1 MRDWDDLRFFLAVA
15 RTGSLSGAAKALG
28 VNHSTAFRRIEALE
42 KRLGVRL
49 FERHREGYT
58 LTLAGDEMRE
68 AAERVDAEV
77 DTLERRVTGRDLR
90 LSGPLAVTTTDT
102 LMAMFLGR
110 SFATFQVAYPGIELT
125 VLLDSQF
132 FNLSKRQADVAV
144 RPTLE
149 PPETLVGRKV
159 ADLAFAVYGTP
170 AYVAESG
177 AGDDLT
183 RHRWLVPD
191 DTLGHLAAARWQKKT
206 LPDAT
211 VALRSNN
218 LTGLM
223 AGAVNGMGLALLPCF
238 MADPEPRL
246 KRVTDPVAEAASALW
261 LLTHADLR
269 NTQRVR
275 AFMDHMAAALAEE
288 RELLE
293 GRGAVA

>member
-1 MRDWDDLRFFLAVA
+1 MRDWDDLRCFLAVA

-42 KRLGVRL
+42 ERLGVRL

-102 LMAMFLGR
+102 LMAMFLGHSLA
-110 SFATFQVAYPGIELT
+110 SFQAAYPGIELT

-159 ADLAFAVYGTP
+159 SDLAFAVYGTP
-170 AYVAESG
+170 AYLAESG
-177 AGDDLT
+177 AGDDLA
-183 RHRWLVPD
+183 RHRWLMPD

-238 MADPEPRL
+238 MADPESRL
-246 KRVTDPVAEAASALW
+246 KRVAGPIAEAASALW

-275 AFMDHMAAALAEE
+275 AFMDHMGDTLAAQ
-288 RELLE
+288 RGLLE
-293 GRGAVA
+293 GRGRP